1 MRQIVFIGFACALA
15 LAPGDSA
22 MAIST
27 LEDTFTGLPL
37 LNKPAT
43 APIKNPLYPNV
54 HRPRPARNP
63 DTPPSPLQPTPDLG
77 PGPDDPPVAAAISAV
92 PSVVAIGESTNLA
105 QDYLCAGVLVS
116 PSWVLTAAHCTFN
129 LARRWPNDAAPYVF
143 TATETLTSPGPQFT
157 VESIVTHPQFD
168 PGTLRNDL
176 ALLKIGTKNA
186 TVGPPLRLDGPP
198 IATQV
203 GEIGSIFGWGVST
216 TAAEPSSSES
226 LQLIETAV
234 LDEGVCFSAV
244 NFPALRSTG
253 VFCARSILKYR
264 DVCSQFGGSPMV
276 LLDGKGERYLGGLV
290 SWPAKCPSDASKPN
304 VYLDV
309 QFYVPWIKGVIN
321 NKASY

>member
-1 MRQIVFIGFACALA
+1 MKQIVFIGFACSLA
-15 LAPGDSA
+15 LATGDSA

-27 LEDTFTGLPL
+27 LEDTFNSLPL
-37 LNKPAT
+37 LNIPAI
-43 APIKNPLYPNV
+43 APPKNPLYPNV
-54 HRPRPARNP
+54 YRPRPARDP
-63 DTPPSPLQPTPDLG
+63 DTLPSALPPTTDLG
-77 PGPDDPPVAAAISAV
+77 PGPDNPPVAASIGAV

-116 PSWVLTAAHCTFN
+116 PSWVLTVAHCTFN
-129 LARRWPNDAAPYVF
+129 FARRWPNDAAPYVF

-168 PGTLRNDL
+168 PRTLRNDL
-176 ALLKIGTKNA
+176 ALLKIDTKKA

-198 IATQV
+198 IAAQV

-216 TAAEPSSSES
+216 TAVEPSSTGS
-226 LQLIETAV
+226 LQLIQTAV

-276 LLDGKGERYLGGLV
+276 LLDSKGERYLGGLV
-290 SWPAKCPSDASKPN
+290 SWPAKCLSDASKPN
-304 VYLDV
+304 AYLDV
-309 QFYVPWIKGVIN
+309 QLYVPWIKGVIN